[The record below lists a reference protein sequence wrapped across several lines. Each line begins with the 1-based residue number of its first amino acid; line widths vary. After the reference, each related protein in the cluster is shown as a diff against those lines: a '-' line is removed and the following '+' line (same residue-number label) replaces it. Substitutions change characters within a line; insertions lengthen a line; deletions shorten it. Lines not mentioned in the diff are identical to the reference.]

1 MNASKRVNPT
11 LLRGTKDRLPD
22 EMLRRN
28 AVMQIIREKFENYGF
43 SPIETPIIC
52 PADTIIGS
60 DAATDKLIYK
70 FKDHGQREIAL
81 PYDLTV
87 PFARFVATH
96 YKKLPMPFKR
106 YQQQRVWRAEKPQRG
121 RLREFYQCDADIVG
135 STSLLCES
143 EILRL
148 VYDVL
153 SKLGIE
159 FEIKVNSR
167 RLSNQVFER
176 YGTTLSERAAA
187 LRIIDKY
194 NRDGFA
200 SVVNK
205 LIEQGIENAEM
216 IMTQLQPDADN
227 AATLAELANYD
238 TSELQTLLNHCQ
250 TLGVPDKLIRIDPT
264 LTRGLDYYTGIVF
277 EAIPVNSALGSLC
290 TGGRYDNLCERF
302 TDRAISGVGASF
314 GFDRIMLY
322 LEAQRYQ
329 AGDVARSPAQALITL
344 FDDACIPFA
353 LKMFGE
359 LQDANI
365 ATELYFETA
374 PLTRQLRYARQQ
386 NIPFLIVQGPDEL
399 LTDSVQVKRLSTGK
413 QKLLPARQL
422 VNYLVNYY
430 EA

>member
-1 MNASKRVNPT
+1 MTSLTRVNPA

-28 AVMQIIREKFENYGF
+28 AVMQIIRDKFEKYGF

-52 PADTIIGS
+52 PAETIIGS
-60 DAATDKLIYK
+60 DADTDKLIYR
-70 FKDHGQREIAL
+70 FKDRGQRDIAL

-106 YQQQRVWRAEKPQRG
+106 YQLQRVWRAEKPQRG

-135 STSLLCES
+135 STSLLCEA

-153 SKLGIE
+153 SNLGVEFTIKL
-159 FEIKVNSR
+159 NSR
-167 RLSNQVFER
+167 RLSNQLFER
-176 YGTTLSERAAA
+176 YGIELAERAPA

-194 NRDGFA
+194 QRDGFA
-200 SVVNK
+200 SVVSK
-205 LIEQGIENAEM
+205 LSERGIDNATA
-216 IMTQLQPDADN
+216 IMTELQPQGDN
-227 AATLAELANYD
+227 AATLNALGAYD
-238 TSELQTLLNHCQ
+238 TSELRTLLEHCRA
-250 TLGVPDKLIRIDPT
+250 LGIPDNRIVVDPT

-277 EAIPVNSALGSLC
+277 EALPQSGELGALC
-290 TGGRYDNLCERF
+290 AGGRYDNLCERF
-302 TDRAISGVGASF
+302 TAQAISGVGASF
-314 GFDRIMLY
+314 GFERIMLY
-322 LEAQRYQ
+322 LDSQRYHTDSSAQ
-329 AGDVARSPAQALITL
+329 SPAQALIAL
-344 FDDACIPFA
+344 LADECIPAA

-365 ATELYFETA
+365 ATELYFEA
-374 PLTRQLRYARQQ
+374 QPLAKQLRYAVKQ
-386 NIPFLIVQGPDEL
+386 NIPFLIIQGPDEL
-399 LTDSVQVKRLSTGK
+399 ATDSVQIKRLSTGK
-413 QKLLPARQL
+413 QKSLPARQL
-422 VNYLVNYY
+422 INYLVNYY

>member
-1 MNASKRVNPT
+1 MNTPARVNPA

-28 AVMQIIREKFENYGF
+28 AVMQIIREKFEKYGF

-52 PADTIIGS
+52 PAETIIGS

-70 FKDHGQREIAL
+70 FKDRGQREIAL

-106 YQQQRVWRAEKPQRG
+106 YQLQRVWRAEKPQRG

-135 STSLLCES
+135 STSLLCEA

-159 FEIKVNSR
+159 FTIKINSR
-167 RLSNQVFER
+167 RLSNQVFAH
-176 YGTTLSERAAA
+176 YGIEPSARAHA

-194 NRDGFA
+194 QRDGFA
-200 SVVNK
+200 SVVTK
-205 LIEQGIENAEM
+205 LLVHGISDAAT
-216 IMTQLQPDADN
+216 IMTTLQPQIDN
-227 AATLAELANYD
+227 AATLNALSTYD
-238 TSELQTLLNHCQ
+238 TSELQTLLSHCQ
-250 TLGVPDKLIRIDPT
+250 ALGIPDKLIVIDPT

-277 EAIPVNSALGSLC
+277 EAMPLNGALGALC
-290 TGGRYDNLCERF
+290 AGGRYDNLCERF
-302 TDRAISGVGASF
+302 TDNAISGVGASF
-314 GFDRIMLY
+314 GFERIMLY
-322 LEAQRYQ
+322 LDSQRYQ
-329 AGDVARSPAQALITL
+329 PDNPARSPAQALIAL
-344 FDDACIPFA
+344 FSAECIPAA

-365 ATELYFETA
+365 ATELYFEA
-374 PLTRQLRYARQQ
+374 IPLAKQVRYAVMQ
-386 NIPFLIVQGPDEL
+386 NIPFLIIQGPDEL
-399 LTDSVQVKRLSTGK
+399 ATDSVQIKRLSTGK
-413 QKLLPARQL
+413 QKLLPVRQL
-422 VNYLVNYY
+422 INYLENYY